1 MIITNA
7 LTVYL
12 IKPEFTET
20 NQIIREDINGLESFE
35 FENIGI
41 LYYVNSN
48 VYPPTWQKSFFLNN
62 PCLEGKLHNSSSKAT
77 MIVKIAIDENEERTF
92 ALVFG
97 RGGSLI
103 NDTTI
108 EERFGLK
115 TALNLIGERN
125 IRNISKVVIGGSQ
138 KNTIEQMP
146 RQSTIDEFEIDID
159 TDLVVRVTGK
169 VTEGNFVEGN
179 VTGSDSLLI
188 KHDTNVSN
196 VKSFLRDI
204 YDCYLSKE
212 YLKSFEWIDQV
223 KIVKDKNLILLLDQ
237 QVVMALN
244 QKNDD
249 FWMALPE
256 IIEWDT
262 IKGFRISGVRDTIF
276 DDIYI
281 DKVLDSLREALVSIN
296 SLKNKQ
302 IYPIDINDQELSP
315 WTAYKCLYGEL
326 SYSGHSYC
334 INNGKWYEID
344 NDYSSKIEKQYSE
357 SLVSDIEFIDCR
369 QGQKEEEYN
378 LEFTKS
384 NRDNFICLDRKLIT
398 LGKSKN
404 PIEVCD
410 VLSKNNQLI
419 HVKKYSGSSVLSHLF
434 NQGFVSATL
443 LKKGDNDYLKKS
455 NDEILK
461 LTGLEDFKLV
471 PNKQYEI
478 VYGIISKEN
487 ESLPNIPFF
496 SKISFCNIRDKLKLY
511 GFKCSIKS
519 IRKQS

>member
-1 MIITNA
+1 
-7 LTVYL
+7 
-12 IKPEFTET
+12 
-20 NQIIREDINGLESFE
+20 
-35 FENIGI
+35 
-41 LYYVNSN
+41 
-48 VYPPTWQKSFFLNN
+48 

-302 IYPIDINDQELSP
+302 IYPIDINDQELAP

-357 SLVSDIEFIDCR
+357 SIVSDIEFIDCR

-461 LTGLEDFKLV
+461 LTGVEDFKLV